1 MRHRRHQHQKHRV
14 EKLEKIFSH
23 PFCRCVVLCIKGKT
37 FLFIF
42 TVSLFH
48 ISASYSWSEQ
58 IKNEYFSD
66 KQKSQQLQ
74 YPHCASS
81 AFYSEFYSRFIILH
95 SNLES
100 IHWSIWYQQ
109 KKSGMRT
116 FFRLSTHDSRLR
128 RVSSSIVW
136 LSLDDIASWASF
148 DAGYDIKAVF
158 GLTIFFNCW
167 NFHLNVFS
175 FAVPVFFA
183 FSLRCFM
190 SLPSFIFIVQ
200 AHESSH
206 SSWKLGEKQKTI
218 ANSRKKF
225 LWEN

>member
-109 KKSGMRT
+109 KKKWYEDLFQAFHS
-116 FFRLSTHDSRLR
+116 RLSTAPSIIIHCVTFTR
-128 RVSSSIVW
+128 R
-136 LSLDDIASWASF
+136 
-148 DAGYDIKAVF
+148 
-158 GLTIFFNCW
+158 
-167 NFHLNVFS
+167 H
-175 FAVPVFFA
+175 
-183 FSLRCFM
+183 RFM
-190 SLPSFIFIVQ
+190 SFVRCWLRYQSSFWINNF
-200 AHESSH
+200 
-206 SSWKLGEKQKTI
+206 
-218 ANSRKKF
+218 F
-225 LWEN
+225 